1 MIDEIIFLSICECLG
16 KFDAKDLVYYFQK
29 LGIQLDLDEADRLV
43 GK

>member
-1 MIDEIIFLSICECLG
+1 LFVCFSG

-29 LGIQLDLDEADRLV
+29 LGIPLDLDEADRLV